1 MLVTPTLSEA
11 ATSASDMEA
20 AARAM
25 GLKSQT
31 FNAGTSSEI
40 NAAFEAFS
48 RERPDALVVGPG
60 PFFLSRRVHITHLAT
75 RHAIPATFANRDF
88 TDAGGLMSY
97 GSNVTDVYRQIG
109 VYVGRIL
116 KDEKPADMPVVQ
128 SSKFEL
134 VINAATA
141 RTLEI
146 IVPASLLARAD
157 EVIE

>member
-1 MLVTPTLSEA
+1 MTGVNIFAGELIAKRLELLRELVPTATRVAMLVTPTLSEA

-88 TDAGGLMSY
+88 TDAGGLM
-97 GSNVTDVYRQIG
+97 
-109 VYVGRIL
+109 
-116 KDEKPADMPVVQ
+116 EA
-128 SSKFEL
+128 E
-134 VINAATA
+134 
-141 RTLEI
+141 
-146 IVPASLLARAD
+146 
-157 EVIE
+157 